1 MMCRT
6 VGVPICVLLLA
17 LLPVG
22 GCATSQGRLDPKPIG
37 AIVGGALG
45 GGLCAVAGGEP
56 ILCTV
61 AGLGGAAVGW
71 GVTAVI
77 EEATQR
83 SEGYGTAVAETHY
96 RPEQGLR
103 VDLDRAAVSPGRAAP
118 GENLDVTAHYWVLAP
133 ESGRAVPVTLTAS
146 VWQDGEKL
154 REVFTETLQQV
165 PGGYDVRRSFPV
177 ASDAPPGAYELRFEV
192 TAPDAH
198 GERAM
203 PLVVAA
209 N

>member
-1 MMCRT
+1 MRHAIGST
-6 VGVPICVLLLA
+6 ACVLLLA
-17 LLPVG
+17 VSSIA
-22 GCATSQGRLDPKPIG
+22 GCASRSGRIDPKPIG

-45 GGLCAVAGGEP
+45 GGLCAAAGGEP

-77 EEATQR
+77 EEATQQ

-103 VDLDRAAVSPGRAAP
+103 VDLDRATVSPGRAAP

-146 VWQDGEKL
+146 VWQEGEKL
-154 REVFTETLQQV
+154 REVFTETLQQA
-165 PGGYDVRRSFPV
+165 PGGYDVKRSFPV
-177 ASDAPPGAYELRFEV
+177 AADAPPGAYELRFEV
-192 TAPDAH
+192 SAPDAR

-203 PLVVAA
+203 PLIVAA